1 LPAFFLPDSRVAMKQ
16 IFGAVLVVAAVLWA
30 YPVVGHLE
38 GRWDES
44 WRVERLD
51 ARVGQLEADSAARG
65 DSVDTLTI
73 RVGRLLDSL
82 ETWARAYEAMRRHR
96 DILSGTRVAPRP
108 RSRERLP

>member
-1 LPAFFLPDSRVAMKQ
+1 MKQ

-44 WRVERLD
+44 WRVERLN

-65 DSVDTLTI
+65 DSVDTLAV
-73 RVGRLLDSL
+73 RVDRLLDSL
-82 ETWARAYEAMRRHR
+82 ETWARAYEAMRRYR
-96 DILSGTRVAPRP
+96 DILSGVKVAPRP
-108 RSRERLP
+108 RARERLP